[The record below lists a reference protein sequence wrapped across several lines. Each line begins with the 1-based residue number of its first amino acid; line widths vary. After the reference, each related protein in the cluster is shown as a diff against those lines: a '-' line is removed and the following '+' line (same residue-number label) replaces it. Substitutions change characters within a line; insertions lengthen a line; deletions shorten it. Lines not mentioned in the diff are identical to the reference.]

1 MNKVVD
7 TLSIEITPQMDELAE
22 FLEIVKGMMVA
33 SEEVALELQSKEMY
47 AESSKLFKSIL
58 QLELYLNP
66 DGHKKSTIN

>member
-7 TLSIEITPQMDELAE
+7 SLSIEITPQIDELAE

-33 SEEVALELQSKEMY
+33 SEEVAIELQSKEMY

-58 QLELYLNP
+58 KLELYLNP
-66 DGHKKSTIN
+66 DGYKKSKIN

>member
-33 SEEVALELQSKEMY
+33 SEEVAIELQSKEMY

-66 DGHKKSTIN
+66 DGYKKSTIN